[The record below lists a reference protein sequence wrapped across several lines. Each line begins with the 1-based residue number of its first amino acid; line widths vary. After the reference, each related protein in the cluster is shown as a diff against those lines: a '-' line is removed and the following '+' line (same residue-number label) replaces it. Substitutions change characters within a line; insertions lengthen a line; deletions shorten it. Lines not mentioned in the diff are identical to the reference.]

1 VKATL
6 VEFPGDKP
14 VQQQS
19 PEMRKSSNRLGFSVR
34 ELAPAQLKSLG
45 IEYGLIVEG
54 VANAG
59 PGTQVQRGDII
70 MAINNTYFK
79 SLDEFNAIVQKQP
92 QGSVVAVL
100 VRRGDAALYIP
111 VRVGSEK

>member
-1 VKATL
+1 
-6 VEFPGDKP
+6 
-14 VQQQS
+14 
-19 PEMRKSSNRLGFSVR
+19 
-34 ELAPAQLKSLG
+34 
-45 IEYGLIVEG
+45 
-54 VANAG
+54 
-59 PGTQVQRGDII
+59 